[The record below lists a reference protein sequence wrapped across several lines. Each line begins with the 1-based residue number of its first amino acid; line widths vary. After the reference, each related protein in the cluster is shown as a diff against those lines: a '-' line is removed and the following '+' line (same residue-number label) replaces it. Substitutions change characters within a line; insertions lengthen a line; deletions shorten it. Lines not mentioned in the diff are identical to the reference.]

1 MSTQQT
7 FEGSLHWSGGARED
21 ERGRLRL
28 SRDFVIR
35 FKDKPPI
42 AGSALAIHRGDESR
56 HNPETLMIAS
66 LMSCHHLSYLAACER
81 ANVRVLEYTD
91 NATGTLAMRD
101 GKMRMVEVVL
111 WPQVRVA
118 DTAQVEQARQ
128 LHAQAHANC
137 FMSNSVNFEV
147 KVQPTVMA

>member
-1 MSTQQT
+1 MSTQHT
-7 FEGSLHWSGGARED
+7 FEGTLNWSGGSREA
-21 ERGRLRL
+21 EHGRLRL
-28 SRDFVIR
+28 SRDYVIR
-35 FKDKPPI
+35 FKDKAPI
-42 AGSALAIHRGDESR
+42 AGSSPAIHRGDESR

-118 DTAQVEQARQ
+118 DAEQVEQARQ
-128 LHAQAHANC
+128 LHVQAHANC

-147 KVQPTVMA
+147 KVQPTVTA